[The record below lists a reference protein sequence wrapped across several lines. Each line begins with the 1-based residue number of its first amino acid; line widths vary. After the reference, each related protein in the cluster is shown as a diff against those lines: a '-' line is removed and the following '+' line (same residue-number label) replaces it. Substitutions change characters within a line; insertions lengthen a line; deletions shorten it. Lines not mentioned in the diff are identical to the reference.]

1 MGLQQR
7 AGAVEEAA
15 ISWKILELGLG
26 VFLRLLTARLY
37 IRLHYISSTYL
48 EEATT
53 VLK

>member
-26 VFLRLLTARLY
+26 VFLRLLTARRY
-37 IRLHYISSTYL
+37 RLHYISSTYL

-53 VLK
+53 VLE